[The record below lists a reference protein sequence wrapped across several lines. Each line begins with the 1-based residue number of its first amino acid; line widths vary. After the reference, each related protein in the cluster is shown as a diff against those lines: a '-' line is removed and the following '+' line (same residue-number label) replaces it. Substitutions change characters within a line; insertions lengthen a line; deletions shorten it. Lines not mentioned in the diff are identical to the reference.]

1 MLPLGKIISEAGL
14 SFRKY
19 AKLAAIEVDMYDRK
33 RREVEEHDFNF
44 GGKLFAKNPD
54 SSLRFQH
61 ILDSM
66 LREPIP
72 KKISARITDDYLV
85 IYRPNYKAEILLL
98 F

>member
-1 MLPLGKIISEAGL
+1 MMPLGKIISEAGL
-14 SFRKY
+14 NFRKY
-19 AKLAAIEVDMYDRK
+19 SKLAAIEVDMYNRK
-33 RREVEEHDFNF
+33 QREVKENDFNF
-44 GGKLFAKNPD
+44 DGKLFAKNPD

-72 KKISARITDDYLV
+72 KKISARLTDDYLV